1 MESFKSKVSAALEQ
15 VRRVLHAN
23 KHPVFA
29 DEVHHKYEDKY
40 RLAQFLTNATLASNL
55 TCLSS
60 LGVSLDQLTAMM
72 DWAKSRSVSLRFR
85 ATERCSFVREVKREV
100 DSDRKVVTET
110 TVLGKFSTKVVTT
123 ITEYIWRFDLEY
135 ELQAFRGTG
144 DAAGDVIRIMGRS
157 ATHEITTGTTTNPRK
172 EVVVRPNV
180 DVTIS
185 WLLTA
190 LTSQAGGVVMPNFS
204 IDRRSEDCRTPS
216 NNSDVQAA
224 LSFFGSLQSW
234 CQLVHSY
241 FSSEIYPLMSKQSL
255 DLSAVSSRDVFV
267 PVLPLF
273 DSHRESRGSSTGPAS
288 VGLLESSSLSESG
301 SSAGA
306 LVNSRAPDSV
316 LLDLSD
322 VNLIVAEE
330 QRSLRDKLAA
340 LRTVFASPSLLMSST
355 EAALLVT
362 LLHVAD
368 VVQYYRSGIN
378 AIEEMLR
385 NQLVAAIGKVVT
397 PSDFSNYMRFHNNKL
412 FAEAYRPKPFCYA
425 VRRSELHA
433 PEGVLSIE
441 EGLSDGSMP
450 DPIFTVANGPS
461 DGSARPMTFT
471 LSAATRVTFGG
482 HRYVHAWLRQR
493 FQYAQYDP
501 SPSRITL
508 KAQARQF
515 SSFIVLLGRI
525 SSADSFDPKYGMIVQ
540 NKDEL
545 SIPLDL
551 EAIPSAKEF
560 KDAIESLSPEQQ
572 AFAKAFRGMQLESTL
587 FGVCV
592 IQIKPQLEKLL
603 KLHPDSLTKE
613 IQLTQDLMELFIK
626 YQIPSD
632 LLSFQGDEEAPSAER
647 VAAVKGYVRA
657 MQDMIRASKERELEE
672 KRQADIYASN
682 MAATNIS
689 VQASGY
695 DEDLIGME
703 YVHTKGIVRL
713 EKAEEYRKGG
723 TAHIRL
729 SYVIFVYLTVLLI
742 NHRVI

>member
-1 MESFKSKVSAALEQ
+1 MSLIQMESFKSKVSAALEQ

-29 DEVHHKYEDKY
+29 DEVQHKYEDKY
-40 RLAQFLTNATLASNL
+40 RLAQFLTNITLASNL

-60 LGVSLDQLTAMM
+60 LGLSLDQLVTMM
-72 DWAKSRSVSLRFR
+72 AWSKSRSVSLRFR
-85 ATERCSFVREVKREV
+85 ATERCTFVREVKREV
-100 DSDRKVVTET
+100 DSNNKVVTET
-110 TVLGKFSTKVVTT
+110 TMLGKFSTKLVTT

-144 DAAGDVIRIMGRS
+144 DEEGDVVHIMGRS
-157 ATHEITTGTTTNPRK
+157 ASHEITTGTNNNPRK
-172 EVVVRPNV
+172 EVVVRPNF

-185 WLLTA
+185 WLLAT
-190 LTSQAGGVVMPNFS
+190 LSSQAGSVVLPNFS

-216 NNSDVQAA
+216 NNPNVEAA
-224 LSFFGSLQSW
+224 LEFFDSFQSW
-234 CQLVHSY
+234 SQLVHSY
-241 FSSEIYPLMSKQSL
+241 FSSNIYPLMSGKSL
-255 DLSAVSSRDVFV
+255 DLSAVNSRDVFV

-273 DSHRESRGSSTGPAS
+273 DERLESRASSAP
-288 VGLLESSSLSESG
+288 GLLEAAGG
-301 SSAGA
+301 SSAIVDSSA
-306 LVNSRAPDSV
+306 RDSV

-322 VNLIVAEE
+322 VNLIIAEE
-330 QRSLRDKLAA
+330 QRSLQVRHAVMQ
-340 LRTVFASPSLLMSST
+340 TVFASSSLLMSST

-362 LLHVAD
+362 LLHVVD
-368 VVQYYRSGIN
+368 VVQYYRSGIH

-397 PSDFSNYMRFHNNKL
+397 PNDFSSYMRFHNNKL

-441 EGLSDGSMP
+441 EGPSDGSMP

-461 DGSARPMTFT
+461 DGSAHPMTFT
-471 LSAATRVTFGG
+471 LSAATNVTFGG
-482 HRYVHAWLRQR
+482 QRYVHAWLRQR

-515 SSFIVLLGRI
+515 SSFIVLIGRI

-560 KDAIESLSPEQQ
+560 KDAIDSLSPEQQ

-613 IQLTQDLMELFIK
+613 IQLTQDLMEMFIK

-632 LLSFQGDEEAPSAER
+632 LLCFQGDEGASSAER

-657 MQDMIRASKERELEE
+657 MQDMIKASKERELEE
-672 KRQADIYASN
+672 KRQADEYASN
-682 MAATNIS
+682 MAAVNFSIQS
-689 VQASGY
+689 SN
-695 DEDLIGME
+695 DEVVDLIG
-703 YVHTKGIVRL
+703 YVSKGSHQL
-713 EKAEEYRKGG
+713 EKAEYKQKGG
-723 TAHIRL
+723 KPEDE
-729 SYVIFVYLTVLLI
+729 YVPFFVCCVL
-742 NHRVI
+742 RK